1 MSIVKELFGKNN
13 VTAFLEYQE
22 NVYNESEY
30 GPNATLDISIKV
42 TPQATIISNGTHFE
56 LLLLYDTVYNI
67 SSCIRV
73 CEFTG
78 LSTTDELFYGK

>member
-30 GPNATLDISIKV
+30 GPNVTLDVSIKV

-67 SSCIRV
+67 SSYIRV

-78 LSTTDELFYGK
+78 PSTTDELFYGK